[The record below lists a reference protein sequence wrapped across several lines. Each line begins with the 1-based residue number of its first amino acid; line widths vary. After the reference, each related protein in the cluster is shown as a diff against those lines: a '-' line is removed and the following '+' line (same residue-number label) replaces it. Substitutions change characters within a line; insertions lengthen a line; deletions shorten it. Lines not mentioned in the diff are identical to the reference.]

1 MRVSYIL
8 LYAIAIYNVFSN
20 ESMAANMSGVFI
32 FTGVLI
38 FIFFLSPIGASDVRM
53 MAIPIPYVI
62 SIGGFQAIIIF
73 NFSLIFLAIGIEIKD
88 RIKDNERWVAIKN
101 ENIEAYKSM
110 NVFLRYKIMR
120 KLVRAEKTKQQMAT
134 PVGPFMITP
143 FILYYFLIPFLV

>member
-1 MRVSYIL
+1 MYI
-8 LYAIAIYNVFSN
+8 IAIYNIFSN
-20 ESMAANMSGVFI
+20 EIMSANMSGVFI

-62 SIGGFQAIIIF
+62 SIGGFQSLIIF
-73 NFSLIFLAIGIEIKD
+73 NFSLLFLALGIEIKD

-101 ENIEAYKSM
+101 ENIDAYKNM

-120 KLVRAEKTKQQMAT
+120 TLVRAEKTKKQMAT

-143 FILYYFLIPFLV
+143 FILYYFLIPFII

>member
-1 MRVSYIL
+1 MYI
-8 LYAIAIYNVFSN
+8 IAIYNIFSN
-20 ESMAANMSGVFI
+20 ETMSANMSGVFI

-38 FIFFLSPIGASDVRM
+38 LIFFLSPIGSSDVRM

-62 SIGGFQAIIIF
+62 SIGGFQALIIF
-73 NFSLIFLAIGIEIKD
+73 NFSLLFLALGMEVKD

-110 NVFLRYKIMR
+110 NIFLRYKIMR
-120 KLVRAEKTKQQMAT
+120 QLVRAEKTKKQMAT